1 MTGIKIAPRI
11 VSGNSINLNVK
22 SENDDKIDFNFNELR
37 FEDKK
42 IECLKKYFFPS
53 LKGDILYIISI
64 IDFFQ
69 LYNLQKNL
77 ETKYKQLTKRER
89 KNEISSMPSN
99 EYKDRFIEYV
109 KNKTDSE
116 HYIKEI
122 NDPENKNDF

>member
-22 SENDDKIDFNFNELR
+22 NENNDKIDFNFNELR

-77 ETKYKQLTKRER
+77 EKKYK
-89 KNEISSMPSN
+89 
-99 EYKDRFIEYV
+99 
-109 KNKTDSE
+109 
-116 HYIKEI
+116 
-122 NDPENKNDF
+122 